1 VFFIGCFYTNIYSV
15 VFFMFIL
22 LPIRKVFGLT
32 RGRKRSRGN
41 INNSSTYRTST
52 SSNKGRAS
60 SVFSMNRR
68 RRSSMKEDGCVA
80 IGVDLADENGICH
93 IISQTEFIEA
103 IFPSCSSNSSCG
115 EGKRL
120 LLPELTLLL

>member
-1 VFFIGCFYTNIYSV
+1 MDVF
-15 VFFMFIL
+15 
-22 LPIRKVFGLT
+22 
-32 RGRKRSRGN
+32 
-41 INNSSTYRTST
+41 
-52 SSNKGRAS
+52 
-60 SVFSMNRR
+60 
-68 RRSSMKEDGCVA
+68 A

-103 IFPSCSSNSSCG
+103 IFPSCTYSSCG